1 MKTRNMIKAWIMI
14 VLPVTLQ
21 ISTISYAQS
30 SDGPGQSMESLQQ
43 YARDA
48 IADSN
53 RKANENKIL
62 MTMEALDNFNNTPRL
77 QGWESLIFSEAIM
90 GFTLGMPLDK
100 FIEPYQAKEH
110 PLGKPAAS
118 SALGGMLV
126 GILNGAD
133 GMEVANISI
142 FAKLNTPLEYYQ
154 VKSLDDRVAHLF
166 SGIKVGFLRGQLC
179 SISFSF
185 NDNELARR
193 AYDQIVAQHQVM
205 ASKVGSLRGT
215 IGNGVLCARLAAK
228 DGKEFLFSRDGF
240 TMVNLPLIRA
250 CLNAEAQAMNR
261 EQQAAGQ
268 SRQDALANL
277 GLGGEETGA
286 GPSNPTLEQVAEQQR
301 SSQSSRQDQ
310 MMELRR
316 RQMEID
322 AENRAIREKA
332 NADRVR
338 QSRSR

>member
-1 MKTRNMIKAWIMI
+1 
-14 VLPVTLQ
+14 
-21 ISTISYAQS
+21 
-30 SDGPGQSMESLQQ
+30 MESLQQ